1 MWATSFGIIW
11 GVFFYKYGIALN
23 LDKKSYDII
32 FNIQYDIIIIN
43 LRPLYQYIRSLSGI
57 WILVI
62 DGTAILVRFCG
73 LKYSTRNFAGK
84 TLLWERKDDFM
95 IIFKSTYQ
103 NSYVSFTWSYMHSN
117 KSIQRWKPQ
126 WLGIFRS
133 KWNMYGTAKSRQSQL
148 KLGLSFMILAR
159 INW

>member
-1 MWATSFGIIW
+1 MLREHVHLTHPNLFDECERLYMINHRISFYLILHYVSNIIW
-11 GVFFYKYGIALN
+11 YYMGFFFYKYGIALN
-23 LDKKSYDII
+23 RDKKSYDII

-103 NSYVSFTWSYMHSN
+103 NSYVSLLDRTC
-117 KSIQRWKPQ
+117 
-126 WLGIFRS
+126 
-133 KWNMYGTAKSRQSQL
+133 TV
-148 KLGLSFMILAR
+148 
-159 INW
+159 INLFNAENHNG